1 MCIRDSTQA
10 QAALAGAERV
20 FDLLDERIELEDA
33 PDAVALGQIRG
44 DVRFDN
50 VSFGYDPERPVLKG
64 LSMDIA
70 AGTTVALVGETGAG
84 KTTVAN
90 LLQRFYDVQAGAVTV
105 DGHDLRSVTARSL
118 RRQMGVVPQEPF
130 LFSGSVAGNIRYG
143 CPDASDEE
151 VRAAA
156 EAVGADAIIMAL
168 PEGYDTELGERGGG
182 LSIGQRQLIALA
194 RAALVDPRILI
205 LDEATANIDTRT
217 ERILQDAYKR
227 QA

>member
-1 MCIRDSTQA
+1 MR
-10 QAALAGAERV
+10 
-20 FDLLDERIELEDA
+20 
-33 PDAVALGQIRG
+33 
-44 DVRFDN
+44 
-50 VSFGYDPERPVLKG
+50 
-64 LSMDIA
+64 
-70 AGTTVALVGETGAG
+70 
-84 KTTVAN
+84 
-90 LLQRFYDVQAGAVTV
+90 GAVTV

-143 CPDASDEE
+143 RPDASDEE

-217 ERILQDAYKR
+217 ERILQAGLEKLLHGRTSLVIAHRLSTIRHADKVVVLENGTMIESGSHEELLAKGGRYAELYQRQFGDAE
-227 QA
+227 ALPA